1 MQKTILFNKRNCL
14 TYEAIEK
21 YNRNELSDTELKLL
35 LKHTENCLLCS
46 DAISGLDSNNNYK
59 ENISILKENILSKTK
74 IYTDTN
80 YKNRK
85 TKYRYLIIS
94 AAATVAII
102 LGLQIFTPKNTNDNF
117 TENTEWL
124 QLENIKQ
131 SKTIPLPKNV
141 SEYKKFNSS
150 KIISTNT
157 LGLKK
162 LSKHT
167 FSNNETDFSEQV
179 YNFTDEM
186 PEFPG
191 GIIELDKQITNGI
204 RIAEKQNKVN
214 ACGTVLVKFIITES
228 GEIADT
234 KVLNSHNRKLNNIA
248 IDLINK
254 LPTWKPGRQSGR
266 LVKVA
271 YTLPIKFENC

>member
-14 TYEAIEK
+14 SYEAIEK

-46 DAISGLDSNNNYK
+46 DAISGFNSSNTSK
-59 ENISILKENILSKTK
+59 ENISILKENISKRISRENNK
-74 IYTDTN
+74 SN
-80 YKNRK
+80 KN
-85 TKYRYLIIS
+85 KYRYLIIS

-102 LGLQIFTPKNTNDNF
+102 IGLQIFTPKNTNDNF

-124 QLENIKQ
+124 QLEDIKQ

-141 SEYKKFNSS
+141 SEHKKFNSS

-234 KVLNSHNRKLNNIA
+234 KILNSHNRKLNNIA
-248 IDLINK
+248 VDLINK
-254 LPTWKPGRQSGR
+254 LPSWKPGRQSGR